1 MRERRRSE
9 TAAESD
15 MAVKGFIVLAAIAVS
30 SLLGAAP
37 AMAGDGDAREAK
49 SHAASASEVSAQT
62 KRRRPR
68 LRIQVTP
75 GRLLYRQCSAW
86 YAVEYRFS
94 GPTMVPRMRCWWVR
108 G

>member
-1 MRERRRSE
+1 M
-9 TAAESD
+9 
-15 MAVKGFIVLAAIAVS
+15 VGKGFFVLAAIAAGG
-30 SLLGAAP
+30 LLGGPP
-37 AMAGDGDAREAK
+37 ASAGNGDAWEAK
-49 SHAASASEVSAQT
+49 SHAAPASDVSAQT

-75 GRLLYRQCSAW
+75 GRLLYRQCRAW

-94 GPTMVPRMRCWWVR
+94 GPTMVPRMHCWWVR